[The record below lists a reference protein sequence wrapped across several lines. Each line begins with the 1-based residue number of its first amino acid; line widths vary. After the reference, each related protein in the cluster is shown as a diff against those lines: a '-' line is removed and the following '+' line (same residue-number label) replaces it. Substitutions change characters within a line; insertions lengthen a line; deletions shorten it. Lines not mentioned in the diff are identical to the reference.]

1 MWAWDAHG
9 TLDALAD
16 QHGVLSVLHPHSLFS
31 CDLVTEQVLTLS
43 RVSSFLLCLPF
54 CHHRGS
60 WWVLFSGQ
68 LESLALCLL
77 EISLHSAGMPGCD
90 PEISPHG
97 IGMPGCGPKM
107 LKEIINSLGW
117 RLAFPGLKSH
127 PCFFQHCLCGRTAPS
142 GCLPLFYQGICDGDE
157 GPLRQS
163 SCVIPNLV
171 ISAKIPFPNRKQNAG
186 IRTLDF
192 FGCPVST
199 LL

>member
-60 WWVLFSGQ
+60 WWALFSGQ
-68 LESLALCLL
+68 FESLALCLL
-77 EISLHSAGMPGCD
+77 EISPHDAGMP
-90 PEISPHG
+90 E
-97 IGMPGCGPKM
+97 CGPKM

-127 PCFFQHCLCGRTAPS
+127 PCFFQHRLCGCTAPS
-142 GCLPLFYQGICDGDE
+142 GCLPLFYQGTCDGSE

-163 SCVIPNLV
+163 LCVIPNLV
-171 ISAKIPFPNRKQNAG
+171 ISAKIPFPSRKQNAG

>member
-1 MWAWDAHG
+1 MSAI
-9 TLDALAD
+9 
-16 QHGVLSVLHPHSLFS
+16 LSS
-31 CDLVTEQVLTLS
+31 Q
-43 RVSSFLLCLPF
+43 
-54 CHHRGS
+54 GS
-60 WWVLFSGQ
+60 WWALFSGQ
-68 LESLALCLL
+68 FESLALCLL

-127 PCFFQHCLCGRTAPS
+127 PYFFQHCLCGHTTPS
-142 GCLPLFYQGICDGDE
+142 GCLPLFYQGTCDGDE

-163 SCVIPNLV
+163 LCVIPNLV